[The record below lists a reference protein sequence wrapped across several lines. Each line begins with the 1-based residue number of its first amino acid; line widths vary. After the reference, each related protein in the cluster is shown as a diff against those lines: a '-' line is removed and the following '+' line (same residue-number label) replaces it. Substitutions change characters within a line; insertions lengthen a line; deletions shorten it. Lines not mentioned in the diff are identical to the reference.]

1 MPSAD
6 NHETPLVSN
15 RSIEAQ
21 RAGKLWCSLL
31 CVLPLKGDAV
41 PDGRGTILDMKIDRK
56 TEILRSAI
64 ELIADEGYGSL
75 SMRALARASGMKL
88 GALQYHFR
96 TWDALLIAL
105 VEYIEAEIISAFDA
119 SDGSVQESSIRS
131 LIEFMLDEH
140 VGTSDN
146 LFSDRLWAQLWA
158 MEQVEPL
165 VSDLLEEVYAK
176 FLMKLEKLMAKQSVV
191 NARAEALMLLS
202 LVEGESLFV
211 GQGRRW
217 EKSRSAVRKTILSLV
232 DERYGGS

>member
-1 MPSAD
+1 M
-6 NHETPLVSN
+6 
-15 RSIEAQ
+15 
-21 RAGKLWCSLL
+21 LL
-31 CVLPLKGDAV
+31 LQCDAALG
-41 PDGRGTILDMKIDRK
+41 GRGTILGMKIDRK

>member
-1 MPSAD
+1 M
-6 NHETPLVSN
+6 
-15 RSIEAQ
+15 
-21 RAGKLWCSLL
+21 
-31 CVLPLKGDAV
+31 LPLKGDAV

-217 EKSRSAVRKTILSLV
+217 EKNRSAVRKTILSLV

>member
-1 MPSAD
+1 M
-6 NHETPLVSN
+6 
-15 RSIEAQ
+15 
-21 RAGKLWCSLL
+21 
-31 CVLPLKGDAV
+31 LPLKGDAV

-119 SDGSVQESSIRS
+119 SDGSVKESSIRS

-217 EKSRSAVRKTILSLV
+217 EKNRSAVRKTILSLV

>member
-1 MPSAD
+1 M
-6 NHETPLVSN
+6 
-15 RSIEAQ
+15 
-21 RAGKLWCSLL
+21 
-31 CVLPLKGDAV
+31 LPFKGDAA
-41 PDGRGTILDMKIDRK
+41 PGGRGTILDMKIDRK

-75 SMRALARASGMKL
+75 SMRALARASGIKL

-119 SDGSVQESSIRS
+119 SNGSVQESSIRS

>member
-1 MPSAD
+1 
-6 NHETPLVSN
+6 V
-15 RSIEAQ
+15 
-21 RAGKLWCSLL
+21 LL
-31 CVLPLKGDAV
+31 LQCDAA
-41 PDGRGTILDMKIDRK
+41 PGGRGTILDMKIDRK

-119 SDGSVQESSIRS
+119 SEGSAQESSIRN

-232 DERYGGS
+232 DERYPGA

>member
-1 MPSAD
+1 M
-6 NHETPLVSN
+6 
-15 RSIEAQ
+15 
-21 RAGKLWCSLL
+21 
-31 CVLPLKGDAV
+31 LPLKGDAV

-202 LVEGESLFV
+202 LVEGESQFV

-232 DERYGGS
+232 DERYGGA

>member
-1 MPSAD
+1 M
-6 NHETPLVSN
+6 
-15 RSIEAQ
+15 
-21 RAGKLWCSLL
+21 
-31 CVLPLKGDAV
+31 LPFKGDAA
-41 PDGRGTILDMKIDRK
+41 PGGRGTILDMKIDRK

>member
-1 MPSAD
+1 
-6 NHETPLVSN
+6 
-15 RSIEAQ
+15 
-21 RAGKLWCSLL
+21 
-31 CVLPLKGDAV
+31 VLPLKGDAV

>member
-1 MPSAD
+1 
-6 NHETPLVSN
+6 
-15 RSIEAQ
+15 
-21 RAGKLWCSLL
+21 
-31 CVLPLKGDAV
+31 VLPLKGDAV

-217 EKSRSAVRKTILSLV
+217 EKNRSAVRKTILSLV

>member
-1 MPSAD
+1 M
-6 NHETPLVSN
+6 
-15 RSIEAQ
+15 
-21 RAGKLWCSLL
+21 
-31 CVLPLKGDAV
+31 LPLKDDAA
-41 PDGRGTILDMKIDRK
+41 PGGRGTILDMKIDRK

-119 SDGSVQESSIRS
+119 SEGSAQESSIRN

-176 FLMKLEKLMAKQSVV
+176 FLMKLERLMAKQSVV

-202 LVEGESLFV
+202 LVEGESLFM

-217 EKSRSAVRKTILSLV
+217 EKNRSAVRKTILSLV

>member
-1 MPSAD
+1 
-6 NHETPLVSN
+6 
-15 RSIEAQ
+15 
-21 RAGKLWCSLL
+21 
-31 CVLPLKGDAV
+31 LKGDAV

-217 EKSRSAVRKTILSLV
+217 EKNRSAVRKTILSLV

>member
-1 MPSAD
+1 M
-6 NHETPLVSN
+6 
-15 RSIEAQ
+15 
-21 RAGKLWCSLL
+21 
-31 CVLPLKGDAV
+31 LPLKGDAV

-75 SMRALARASGMKL
+75 SMRALARASGIKL

-105 VEYIEAEIISAFDA
+105 VEYIETEIISAFDA

-217 EKSRSAVRKTILSLV
+217 EKNRSAVRKAILSLV